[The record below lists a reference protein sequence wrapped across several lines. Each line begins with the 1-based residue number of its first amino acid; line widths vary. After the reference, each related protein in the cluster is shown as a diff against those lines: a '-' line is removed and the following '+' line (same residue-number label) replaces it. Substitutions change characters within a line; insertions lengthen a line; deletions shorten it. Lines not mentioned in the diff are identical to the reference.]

1 LAPRRWPRRSRR
13 ISTLRCHSRDAE
25 LSRVKGAAM
34 SNEIE
39 LSISCNDCVRR
50 GTPDCADCLVSFVLG
65 VEPDELVMTAEEA
78 DVVQLFTSQG
88 MMPRLKFQHRSAVSE

>member
-1 LAPRRWPRRSRR
+1 MNN
-13 ISTLRCHSRDAE
+13 
-25 LSRVKGAAM
+25 G
-34 SNEIE
+34 IE

-65 VEPDELVMTAEEA
+65 DVPDELVMTTSDA

-88 MMPRLKFQHRSAVSE
+88 MLPRLKFQHRAAPES